1 MQSSGGALLDSG
13 LTESPHYDLPLT
25 NRQSNPSSSAKKCR
39 YPSGYLHFL
48 LLWRGIRTHLNAKLR
63 WSFARFRLDG
73 IDTLRFAFDKSAIES
88 LILIPMTA
96 HPSGW
101 LFIFIEQILIPKCC
115 SNIRFSGNLEPYDGK
130 VYPGELRKKS
140 GIPPWEEGCFSAG
153 IVI

>member
-1 MQSSGGALLDSG
+1 MDRVKQIRI
-13 LTESPHYDLPLT
+13 PHPLP
-25 NRQSNPSSSAKKCR
+25 KKCR

-88 LILIPMTA
+88 LILFLMTA

-101 LFIFIEQILIPKCC
+101 LFVFVEQILIPKRYR
-115 SNIRFSGNLEPYDGK
+115 NIRFSGNLEPYDGK
-130 VYPGELRKKS
+130 VYPAEQRKKS
-140 GIPPWEEGCFSAG
+140 LIPPWEEGCFSAR